1 MTVTWTGF
9 LLPCGRT
16 KANAPCLAVRSLPV
30 ETRYIVIVEE
40 GSLKTLQIRQVN
52 LDGTML
58 TVGVQ
63 HGAQV
68 RWSVG
73 TYVIKPFFQ
82 VPTPEFWL
90 GPCTRVQGSE
100 TRTINWA
107 PGLFPACT
115 QILLE
120 PRQFP
125 ALHTHNHLLRSHFK
139 LTVDKP
145 K

>member
-30 ETRYIVIVEE
+30 EIRYIVIVEE

-68 RWSVG
+68 R
-73 TYVIKPFFQ
+73 
-82 VPTPEFWL
+82 
-90 GPCTRVQGSE
+90 
-100 TRTINWA
+100 
-107 PGLFPACT
+107 
-115 QILLE
+115 
-120 PRQFP
+120 
-125 ALHTHNHLLRSHFK
+125 
-139 LTVDKP
+139 
-145 K
+145 

>member
-68 RWSVG
+68 R
-73 TYVIKPFFQ
+73 
-82 VPTPEFWL
+82 
-90 GPCTRVQGSE
+90 
-100 TRTINWA
+100 
-107 PGLFPACT
+107 
-115 QILLE
+115 
-120 PRQFP
+120 
-125 ALHTHNHLLRSHFK
+125 
-139 LTVDKP
+139 
-145 K
+145 